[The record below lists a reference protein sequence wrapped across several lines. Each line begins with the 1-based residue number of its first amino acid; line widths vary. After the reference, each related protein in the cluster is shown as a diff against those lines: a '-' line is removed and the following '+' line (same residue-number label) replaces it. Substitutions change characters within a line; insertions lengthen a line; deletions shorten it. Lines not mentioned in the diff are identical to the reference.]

1 MVLCEISVCH
11 WVVRRPDGN
20 FRERRPLMARMKN
33 ASTMRIWTAL
43 NALLKAGALQIVKV
57 SPVIAS
63 TRRR

>member
-1 MVLCEISVCH
+1 
-11 WVVRRPDGN
+11 
-20 FRERRPLMARMKN
+20 MARMKN